1 MRPPAAAP
9 VDAYRNLS
17 RSCFSVRRAGRVI
30 GHVETL
36 VLKDARFVVSAAGVR
51 RVQTRRAREVVAVVR
66 GAPSNPEPSRA
77 RRCGFASAP
86 TGSFHA
92 GRRHAGARSRPRP
105 PRRRRL
111 VLGRRPHLKG
121 LQGCEP

>member
-86 TGSFHA
+86 TGAHFTLGDGTPVRA
-92 GRRHAGARSRPRP
+92 AA
-105 PRRRRL
+105 L
-111 VLGRRPHLKG
+111 VHLAADG
-121 LQGCEP
+121 SCWAVDPT